1 MMRDAEYD
9 VASTADYH
17 HSPTASSAQKNA
29 AGVGAAAA
37 AAGADGDDSNP
48 FEADADADGHA
59 ADGGRQHGE
68 YSRAAAGS
76 SPSTSAAGRSE

>member
-29 AGVGAAAA
+29 AGG

-59 ADGGRQHGE
+59 AEGGRHHGE

-76 SPSTSAAGRSE
+76 SPSTSAAGRSEWHN